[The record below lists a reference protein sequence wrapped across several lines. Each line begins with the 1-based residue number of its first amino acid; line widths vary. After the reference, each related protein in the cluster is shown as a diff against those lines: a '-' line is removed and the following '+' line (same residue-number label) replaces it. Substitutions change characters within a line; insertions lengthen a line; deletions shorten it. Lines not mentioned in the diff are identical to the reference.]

1 MMRTAF
7 AVGDKAVY
15 PIHGI
20 TEVVA
25 LENRDIGG
33 NPVPVYVLHV
43 VENGST
49 IMVPQA
55 NAESVGLRGVITNDQ
70 AEEVL
75 ALLRTHEVV
84 RTEQSWNRRKREYS
98 EKLRTGSIYEIAEVM
113 RDLSLLGYNKTL
125 SFSERRMLETAKN
138 LLVQEMALA
147 RGTSTAEVENEI
159 DAIFTPAAA

>member
-1 MMRTAF
+1 MRAAF

-33 NPVPVYVLHV
+33 NAVPVYVLHV

-55 NAESVGLRGVITNDQ
+55 KAEAVGLRYVISNDQ
-70 AEEVL
+70 SEEVL
-75 ALLRTHEVV
+75 ALLRTHDVV
-84 RTEQSWNRRKREYS
+84 RSEQSWNRRKREYS

-113 RDLSLLGYNKTL
+113 RDLTLLGYNKTL

-147 RGTSTAEVENEI
+147 RGISIDEVKLEI
-159 DAIFTPAAA
+159 DAIFEDAAA